1 MAESNHPVL
10 NRVLP
15 SEAGEI
21 EAIAREIWPAVYS
34 GIISAGQIEY
44 MLQWMYS
51 PETIRTEIEE
61 KGVSWFW
68 IEPENKRVG
77 FIAGGPLTKEGDFP
91 LHKIYLLPD
100 AQGTGLG
107 SRTMNELFAS
117 VKEQGGKR
125 IHLRVNRE
133 NTVALNFYK
142 RNGFQLTG
150 MDRADIGSGFLMDDC
165 LLTRHL

>member
-10 NRVLP
+10 NRVRP
-15 SEAGEI
+15 SEAEEI
-21 EAIAREIWPAVYS
+21 EIMATAIWPAVY
-34 GIISAGQIEY
+34 GDIISSEQIEY

-51 PETIRTEIEE
+51 PAKIRTEIEE

-77 FIAGGPLTKEGDFP
+77 FISGGPLTEEGDFP

-107 SRTMNELFAS
+107 SLTMNELFAFVS
-117 VKEQGGKR
+117 EQKGKR

-150 MDRADIGSGFLMDDC
+150 MDQADIGSGFIMDDC
-165 LLTRHL
+165 LLTKQL